1 MSNYEGLAK
10 IYDFMMSGVD
20 YDAWAEYALKAAK
33 RFGNDPETVLDLACG
48 TGSTTLPLAKR
59 GLKAT
64 GLDLSSA
71 MLKIA
76 ARKAADA
83 GLDAAFIE
91 GNMLNL
97 DFERLFDL
105 IVSFQDGINY
115 LTGEGDFE
123 RLAAAVDGC
132 LVPGGLFMFDLNRV
146 DHYSDSETTVVELDD
161 MTLIYENQYD
171 ERRRIWHIHLIGF
184 VKEGELY
191 RKFDEV
197 HEEKNHDLKDV
208 ERSLNA
214 HHMEIMKV
222 WKMFYEEDA
231 TDETNRVFVI
241 AKKTGA

>member
-20 YDAWAEYALKAAK
+20 YEGWADYILKAAG
-33 RFGNDPETVLDLACG
+33 RFGDHPHTVLDLACG

-64 GLDLSSA
+64 GLDLSGA

-76 ARKAADA
+76 AEKAAKAD
-83 GLDAAFIE
+83 LDVDFKEA
-91 GNMLNL
+91 NMLNL
-97 DFERLFDL
+97 DFEQPFDL

-115 LTGEGDFE
+115 LTGEEDFE

-146 DHYSDSETTVVELDD
+146 DHYSDSDTTVAELDD

-171 ERRRIWHIHLIGF
+171 EQRRIWHIHLIGF

-197 HEEKNHDLKDV
+197 HEENNHDLNDV
-208 ERSLNA
+208 SRSLNT
-214 HHMEIMKV
+214 HHMEIVKV
-222 WKMFYEEDA
+222 WKMFYEDDA
-231 TDETNRVFVI
+231 TAETNRVFVI